1 MPGKSTNSVRCI
13 AVTGPTGVGKT
24 SLVQGLR
31 SAATGAFQSGASEA
45 HQSVEIDVKAIEFMG
60 DHYAVIDTPGAIDF
74 SADMDF
80 ALPGADLAI
89 VVVDADPAKAVLAHP
104 FLKELERL
112 CVPRV
117 LFVNK
122 IDQAEGGA
130 RDLLEAFQPF
140 STAPLVARELPIWR
154 GDKIVGFV
162 DLALE
167 RAYVFRPGRP
177 SERTDI
183 PAEIAQIEADA
194 RFHMLE
200 QLADYDDALME
211 QLLSDV
217 VPPTDAVFADLR
229 RETQE
234 GLIAPVFF
242 GAASQGF
249 GLRRL
254 LKSLRHDTPDPKIAA
269 ARLGLE
275 GPGAYVMKITHSG
288 QAGKIAVARALN
300 APLQDSA
307 ELTLS
312 DGSRGRASALF
323 SLRDGAMKKA
333 PQAAEGEV
341 VAIGKLDP
349 VARGDLLSANAP
361 ARPRVVAPARFPV
374 FQLAIATTDRK
385 DDVRLSG
392 ALSKLVEEDPGLSVV
407 HDPHSNEVL
416 LLGQGEPHLRLV
428 LDHLKKRFGVEVTSG
443 RPATPYRETI
453 RKGAAQRGRHKK
465 QTGGHG
471 QFADVMIEI
480 KPLARGEGFRFVD
493 KITGGAVPRQWI
505 PAVEQGARD
514 AMEKGPLG
522 FPVVDVEVTLV
533 DGAFHAV
540 DSSELAFRIA
550 GRVAMSEALPGCD
563 PVVLDPIE
571 KLIVYTPS
579 WGTPKIN
586 SAVSSRNGQILGFE
600 TRADWPGWDQIEVCL
615 SHAERQDFISELR
628 SLTQGLAT
636 FHASFS
642 HMAELSGRRAEEA
655 IKRAKPAH

>member
-1 MPGKSTNSVRCI
+1 MPGRATTSTRCI

-24 SLVQGLR
+24 TLVQGLKT
-31 SAATGAFQSGASEA
+31 AAAGAFQSGAAAS
-45 HQSVEIDVKAIEFMG
+45 HQSVEIEVQSIDFMG
-60 DHYAVIDTPGAIDF
+60 DRYDVIDTPGANDF

-80 ALPGADLAI
+80 ALPGADLAL
-89 VVVDADPAKAVLAHP
+89 VVADPDPVKGVLVHP

-112 CVPRV
+112 SIPRV

-122 IDQAEGGA
+122 IDQATGGA
-130 RDLLEAFQPF
+130 RGILEALQPF
-140 STAPLVARELPIWR
+140 SSVPLVARELPIWE
-154 GDKIVGFV
+154 GDKITGFV

-167 RAYVFRPGRP
+167 RAYVYRPGKP

-183 PAEIAQIEADA
+183 PADIATIESEA

-217 VPPTDAVFADLR
+217 APPTDAVFADLR

-234 GLIAPVFF
+234 GLIVPVFF
-242 GAASQGF
+242 GGAAQGF

-275 GPGAYVMKITHSG
+275 GAGAYVMKITHSG
-288 QAGKIAVARALN
+288 QAGKLAIARVFG
-300 APLQDSA
+300 APLRDSA

-312 DGSRGRASALF
+312 NGQRGRASALF

-333 PQAAEGEV
+333 GEAAEGEV

-349 VARGDLLSANAP
+349 IARGDLLGAAAP
-361 ARPRVVAPARFPV
+361 AKLRVAAQTRYPV
-374 FQLAIATTDRK
+374 YQLAIGAKDRK

-392 ALSKLVEEDPGLSVV
+392 ALAKLAEEDPGLSVV
-407 HDPHSNEVL
+407 HDPDSNEVL
-416 LLGQGEPHLRLV
+416 LLGQGEPHLKLV

-453 RKGAAQRGRHKK
+453 RKAASQRGRHKK

-471 QFADVMIEI
+471 QFADVTLEI
-480 KPLARGEGFRFVD
+480 RPLPRGEGFRFVD
-493 KITGGAVPRQWI
+493 KITGGAIPRQWI

-522 FPVVDVEVTLV
+522 FPVVDVEVTLI

-550 GRVAMSEALPGCD
+550 GRTAMSEALPGCD

-579 WGTPKIN
+579 WGTPRIN

-600 TRADWPGWDQIEVCL
+600 TRENWPGWDQIEVCL

-636 FHASFS
+636 FQARFS
-642 HMAELSGRRAEEA
+642 HMAELSGRRAEDA
-655 IKRAKPAH
+655 LRRARH